1 MRLLVE
7 MQANIHNRGS
17 TKIRDGKM
25 VWHLLTDMDNQF
37 VEGLDVFPPARVLE
51 KAESNIVAIIKIPD
65 LNPGESFSPTVIMR
79 IDTVTRD
86 WLMEPLPVP
95 DNELRNLRGTFC
107 TMQKYWEIDDSIVQ
121 ELSERIAESSGN
133 DEAYAR
139 LALQVVRERVK
150 LKTHLDIRLGAA
162 EAAKM
167 KEGDCD
173 EHADLFIALTRAVK
187 IPSRRVVG
195 HIFRGR
201 GDPEP
206 HAWSEVYLENVG
218 WIPVDP
224 ALGRFG
230 TLTENYFSRIREGL
244 VSERPTIQV
253 IMNRANSEPVDI
265 DEQVNMRIL
274 MNGKSKVR

>member
-1 MRLLVE
+1 M
-7 MQANIHNRGS
+7 I
-17 TKIRDGKM
+17 
-25 VWHLLTDMDNQF
+25 WHLLTDMDNQF

-51 KAESNIVAIIKIPD
+51 KAESNMVAIIKIPD

-95 DNELRNLRGTFC
+95 ENELRNLRGTYC
-107 TMQKYWEIDDSIVQ
+107 TMQKYWEIEDIIVQ
-121 ELSERIAESSGN
+121 ELTERIAENIGN
-133 DEAYAR
+133 DEDYAR

-150 LKTHLDIRLGAA
+150 LKTLLDVRLGAA
-162 EAAKM
+162 EAART

-187 IPSRRVVG
+187 IPARRVVG
-195 HIFRGR
+195 HIFRER
-201 GDPEP
+201 DEPEP
-206 HAWSEVYLENVG
+206 HAWTEVYLEDKG
-218 WIPVDP
+218 WVPVDP

-253 IMNRANSEPVDI
+253 MMNRANSEPLDI
-265 DEQVNMRIL
+265 EEQVNMRVL
-274 MNGKSKVR
+274 VNGRS

>member
-1 MRLLVE
+1 ME
-7 MQANIHNRGS
+7 MQANIQNRGT

-37 VEGLDVFPPARVLE
+37 VEGLDVFPPARVLD
-51 KAESNIVAIIKIPD
+51 KAESNMVAVIKIPD
-65 LNPGESFSPTVIMR
+65 LNPGESFSPTVILR
-79 IDTVTRD
+79 IDTITRD

-95 DNELRNLRGTFC
+95 ENDLRRLRGIYC
-107 TMQKYWEIDDSIVQ
+107 SMQRYWEIEDSIVQ
-121 ELSERIAESSGN
+121 ELSERIAENSGN

-150 LKTHLDIRLGAA
+150 LKTHLDVRLGAA
-162 EAAKM
+162 EAAKL

-173 EHADLFIALTRAVK
+173 EHADLFIALTRTVK

-195 HIFRGR
+195 HFFRGR
-201 GDPEP
+201 DEPEP
-206 HAWSEVYLENVG
+206 HAWCEVYLEDKG

-230 TLTENYFSRIREGL
+230 SLSENYFSRIREGL

-253 IMNRANSEPVDI
+253 MMNRSNSEPVNI
-265 DEQVNMRIL
+265 EEHVNMRVIV
-274 MNGKSKVR
+274 NGDS

>member
-1 MRLLVE
+1 
-7 MQANIHNRGS
+7 MQADIQNRGS

-37 VEGLDVFPPARVLE
+37 VEGLDVFPPARVLD
-51 KAESNIVAIIKIPD
+51 KAESNMVAIIKIPD
-65 LNPGESFSPTVIMR
+65 LNPGESFSPTVILR

-95 DNELRNLRGTFC
+95 ENELQNLKGIYC
-107 TMQKYWEIDDSIVQ
+107 SMQRYWEIEHSILQ
-121 ELSERIAESSGN
+121 QLSERIAESSGN

-139 LALQVVRERVK
+139 LALQVERERVK
-150 LKTHLDIRLGAA
+150 LKTHLDVRIGAA
-162 EAAKM
+162 EAAKT

-195 HIFRGR
+195 HFFRGK
-201 GDPEP
+201 DEPEP
-206 HAWSEVYLENVG
+206 HAWCEVYLEDKG

-230 TLTENYFSRIREGL
+230 TLSENYFSRIREGL

-253 IMNRANSEPVDI
+253 MMNRSNSEPVNI
-265 DEQVNMRIL
+265 EEHVNMRVL
-274 MNGKSKVR
+274 VNGDS